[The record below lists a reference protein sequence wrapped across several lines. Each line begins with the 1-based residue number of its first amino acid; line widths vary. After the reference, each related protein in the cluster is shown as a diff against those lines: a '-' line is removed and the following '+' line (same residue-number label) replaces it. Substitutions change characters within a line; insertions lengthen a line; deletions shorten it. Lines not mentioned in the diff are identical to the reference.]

1 MININV
7 PEESMQEIPG
17 LYKPER
23 LYTEPQSSPELENIK
38 KELHNI
44 YKELHNLNCILRR
57 KQ

>member
-7 PEESMQEIPG
+7 PEESVPEIPG

-23 LYTEPQSSPELENIK
+23 IYTEPQSSPELEDIK

>member
-7 PEESMQEIPG
+7 PEESMSEIPG
-17 LYKPER
+17 LYKPEK
-23 LYTEPQSSPELENIK
+23 LYTSSPELEDIK

-44 YKELHNLNCILRR
+44 SKELHNLNCILRR

>member
-1 MININV
+1 
-7 PEESMQEIPG
+7 MQEISG

-23 LYTEPQSSPELENIK
+23 LYTEPQSSLELEDIK

-44 YKELHNLNCILRR
+44 SKELHNLNCILRR